1 MDEHMKAHGKTIIC
15 MDKEFIHGVMVGNT
29 KENTT
34 WTRNMAMEYTSG
46 QMGEDMKDIGQM
58 EMYVRMYEDLHKIEG
73 DNPTIGL
80 ILCSEKTEAVVK

>member
-1 MDEHMKAHGKTIIC
+1 MKAHGKTIIC

-58 EMYVRMYEDLHKIEG
+58 ENNM
-73 DNPTIGL
+73 
-80 ILCSEKTEAVVK
+80 VKVNIFFLMV